1 MDAGDGGLRYRTA
14 TRPSARWRQLL
25 QGNATF
31 HNPSGRKAY
40 IMNMYTAP
48 AYRNRESAYHTLEL
62 LVEEAKKGA

>member
-14 TRPSARWRQLL
+14 TRPSGRWRQLL

-31 HNPSGRKAY
+31 RNPSGRK
-40 IMNMYTAP
+40 
-48 AYRNRESAYHTLEL
+48 AYRNRESAYQTLEL

>member
-40 IMNMYTAP
+40 
-48 AYRNRESAYHTLEL
+48 RNRESAYHTLEL